1 MQLEKQIYIDKDLP
15 AGWKPY
21 YIFLMKVNNE
31 IVGRMTLREG
41 SCEER
46 YYDGHI
52 GYTVEPEFRGH
63 YYAYQGVQLIKPIAL
78 KLVFKELIITC
89 SPNNLA
95 SKKTILKLQAQYLET
110 VEIPKKYR
118 KDFEAGETIKEVYLI
133 KL

>member
-31 IVGRMTLREG
+31 MRMTLLREG
-41 SCEER
+41 SCEE

-63 YYAYQGVQLIKPIAL
+63 YYAYQGVQLQ
-78 KLVFKELIITC
+78 
-89 SPNNLA
+89 N
-95 SKKTILKLQAQYLET
+95 Q
-110 VEIPKKYR
+110 
-118 KDFEAGETIKEVYLI
+118 
-133 KL
+133 

>member
-46 YYDGHI
+46 YYDGPVS
-52 GYTVEPEFRGH
+52 YTH
-63 YYAYQGVQLIKPIAL
+63 L
-78 KLVFKELIITC
+78 
-89 SPNNLA
+89 
-95 SKKTILKLQAQYLET
+95 
-110 VEIPKKYR
+110 
-118 KDFEAGETIKEVYLI
+118 DVY
-133 KL
+133 KRQTYWRQ

>member
-1 MQLEKQIYIDKDLP
+1 
-15 AGWKPY
+15 
-21 YIFLMKVNNE
+21 
-31 IVGRMTLREG
+31 MTLREG

-78 KLVFKELIITC
+78 KLGFELIITC

-95 SKKTILKLQAQYLET
+95 SKK
-110 VEIPKKYR
+110 R
-118 KDFEAGETIKEVYLI
+118 F
-133 KL
+133 

>member
-46 YYDGHI
+46 YY
-52 GYTVEPEFRGH
+52 EPEFRGH
-63 YYAYQGVQLIKPIAL
+63 YYAYQGVQLIKTIAL
-78 KLVFKELIITC
+78 KLGFKELIITC

>member
-78 KLVFKELIITC
+78 KLGFKELIITC

-95 SKKTILKLQAQYLET
+95 SKNDFKITSTIFRNSRNT
-110 VEIPKKYR
+110 
-118 KDFEAGETIKEVYLI
+118 
-133 KL
+133 